1 MFNLF
6 KSKKVEVEK
15 EPEPK
20 KVARWNGLFLAME
33 REFSYSDLRP
43 AEPYAAPSLPSTVH
57 PESFDVMAMDGFCT
71 ASEYAG
77 LDAQFYSSYLGYQV
91 LAQLA
96 QSTEYQL
103 VADTFS
109 QEMTREFGQVKG
121 DDEDK
126 VKLIEDEM
134 KRLGVRK
141 LMREHIKNDSL
152 FGGSQLYIDIAG
164 QEDKTDLPLMINDK
178 GIKKG
183 SLKGFTVIEPM
194 WTAPSLYNASDALAP
209 DFFVPQQWWVQGKNV
224 HHTRLMALITCPVPD
239 MLKPAY
245 NFYGLSKTQQ
255 MLPFVQRFQ
264 SVADSVAKVITM
276 FSLTGIKTDMSSIL
290 AGDEDGANQ
299 MATRFKTLA
308 LMRDNKGILAVDQS
322 SEEIFQINTPL
333 SGLDTLL
340 DKFTQMVA
348 YPSKMPVLKIFGTPT
363 AGLGNTSDGELRV
376 FYDNVSAQQEAFL
389 LPQINVILKCI
400 QLSLFGEVDESIE
413 FKFNPLYQLND
424 QERAATNLI
433 KAQTSQIY
441 MQEGVID
448 NEEARQHLSDDE
460 DSGFQLVGDA
470 PEVDPYADEVDSGN
484 NP

>member
-6 KSKKVEVEK
+6 KSKKVEIEK

-20 KVARWNGLFLAME
+20 KVPRWNGLLMAIDRVFTDPLTTGL
-33 REFSYSDLRP
+33 YP
-43 AEPYAAPSLPSTVH
+43 KPQLPKGVH
-57 PESFDVMAMDGFCT
+57 PESFDMMAMDGFCT

-77 LDAQFYSSYLGYQV
+77 LEAQFYSSYLGYQA
-91 LAQLA
+91 LSQLA

-109 QEMTREFGQVKG
+109 QEMTREWGRVRG

-134 KRLGVRK
+134 KRLGIRG
-141 LMREHIKNDSL
+141 LMRKHIKNDSL
-152 FGGSQLYIDIAG
+152 FGGSQLFIDIEG
-164 QEDKTDLPLMINDK
+164 QENKTHLPLLINEK

-183 SLKGFTVIEPM
+183 MLKGFQIIEPM
-194 WTAPSLYNASDALAP
+194 WSTPSFYNASDALAS
-209 DFFVPQQWWVQGKNV
+209 DFFIAKQWWVLGKEV
-224 HHTRLMALITCPVPD
+224 HHSRLQTLVTCPVPD

-299 MATRFKTLA
+299 MATRFKALA
-308 LMRDNKGILAVDQS
+308 LMRDNKGILAVDQT

-333 SGLDTLL
+333 NGLDALL
-340 DKFTQMVA
+340 DKYTQMVA

-400 QLSLFGEVDESIE
+400 QLSLFGEIDESIE

-433 KAQTSQIY
+433 KAQTAQIY

-460 DSGFQLVGDA
+460 DSGFQLVGNA
-470 PEVDPYADEVDSGN
+470 PEHDYYEVDGQ
-484 NP
+484 

>member
-1 MFNLF
+1 MFKKFF
-6 KSKKVEVEK
+6 KSKSVEVSN
-15 EPEPK
+15 PEPK
-20 KVARWNGLFLAME
+20 KSPKWNALSFAIQNAQENPELV
-33 REFSYSDLRP
+33 RFYP
-43 AEPYAAPSLPSTVH
+43 VPKLPSGVH
-57 PESFDVMAMDGFCT
+57 PESHDIMAMDGFCT

-91 LAQLA
+91 LAQLS

-109 QEMTREFGQVKG
+109 QEMTREWGRVKG
-121 DDEDK
+121 EDEDK
-126 VKLIEDEM
+126 VALIEDEM
-134 KRLGVRK
+134 KRLGIRG
-141 LMREHIKNDSL
+141 LMRKHIKNDSL
-152 FGGSQLYIDIAG
+152 FGGSQLYIDIEG
-164 QEDKTDLPLMINDK
+164 QQDKTDLPLMINEK
-178 GIKKG
+178 GIAKG
-183 SLKGFTVIEPM
+183 SLNGFRVIEPM
-194 WTAPSLYNASDALAP
+194 WSTPSLYNANDALAA
-209 DFFVPQQWWVQGKNV
+209 DYFVPKMWWVLGKNV
-224 HHTRLMALITCPVPD
+224 HYTRLQTLITCPVPD

-264 SVADSVAKVITM
+264 SVADAVAKVITM
-276 FSLTGIKTDMSSIL
+276 FSLTGLKTDMTSIL
-290 AGDEDGANQ
+290 SGEEDGANQ
-299 MATRFKTLA
+299 LINRVKTLA
-308 LMRDNKGILAVDQS
+308 LMRDNRGIVATDKE
-322 SEEIFQINTPL
+322 SEEFFQINTPL

-340 DKFTQMVA
+340 DKYTQMVA

-400 QLSLFGEVDESIE
+400 QLSLFGEIDESIE

-424 QERAATNLI
+424 QERATTNLI
-433 KAQTSQIY
+433 KAQTSQILI
-441 MQEGVID
+441 QEGVID
-448 NEEARQHLSDDE
+448 NEEARQNLTDDE
-460 DSGFQLVGDA
+460 DSGFQLVGNA